1 MRDDKPL
8 FVLID
13 GVKLCGMPTCV
24 RSYSKIN
31 LGLAIGAPRPDGFH
45 SLATLYQTLALH
57 DLVTVYARRADRTR
71 IRLMSNDPRV
81 PCDWRNTAWKM
92 TEKILSSL
100 DLRAEIK
107 IHIQKNLPIQGG
119 MGAGSANAAAALL
132 GLERELGLKLMEE
145 TRLDLAAQVGSD
157 VPLFLVG
164 GSVLGSD
171 RGQVVEAAA
180 DVTLDGTTGIACV
193 IALPG
198 IGVSTPA
205 AFRDWDKLLAAKEI
219 TPDLHNPP
227 IRDTIEKLSRTYAS
241 VVVRQGKRGASG
253 ILPDPSAF
261 PSLQQ
266 DEVKEQHTPEKQQGL
281 SREQRHSSLLS
292 LRHSL
297 QEPDESGIENDLAEN
312 TLLALVR
319 TGIEND
325 FETVVFPQYPLL
337 REIKRQ
343 LMGSPATGNAAIYAA
358 LSGSGSA
365 LFGLYRTQTDA
376 SAAQQRLQ
384 QHGVEAIVTKT
395 MPRASYW
402 SEMFAE

>member
-1 MRDDKPL
+1 
-8 FVLID
+8 
-13 GVKLCGMPTCV
+13 MPTCV

-57 DLVTVYARRADRTR
+57 DIVTVTAASACQTR
-71 IRLMSNDPRV
+71 IILRCNDPRV
-81 PCDWRNTAWKM
+81 PCDGRNTAWKM
-92 TEKILSSL
+92 VEKTLAQL
-100 DLRAEIK
+100 GRTAHVE

-119 MGAGSANAAAALL
+119 MGAGSANAAATLI
-132 GLERELGLKLMEE
+132 GLEREMNLNLGDHI
-145 TRLDLAAQVGSD
+145 RLEIAAQVGSD
-157 VPLFLVG
+157 VPLFLIG

-171 RGQVVEAAA
+171 RGQIVEPAA
-180 DVTLDGTTGIACV
+180 DVTLDGNAEIPCV
-193 IALPG
+193 IALPK

-205 AFRDWDKLLAAKEI
+205 AFRDWDKLLAGAKET

-227 IRDTIEKLSRTYAS
+227 VRDTIEELSRTYAS
-241 VVVRQGKRGASG
+241 VVVRQDKRGASG
-253 ILPDPSAF
+253 IFPDPSAF
-261 PSLQQ
+261 QTELR
-266 DEVKEQHTPEKQQGL
+266 TPEKQQGL
-281 SREQRHSSLLS
+281 SREQRHISPESSNT
-292 LRHSL
+292 HG
-297 QEPDESGIENDLAEN
+297 ESGIENDLAEN
-312 TLLALVR
+312 SLLALVR

-343 LMGSPATGNAAIYAA
+343 LMGFPQAENAATYAA

-384 QHGVEAIVTKT
+384 QKGVEAIVTKT
-395 MPRASYW
+395 MPRAPYW
-402 SEMFAE
+402 NQMFAE